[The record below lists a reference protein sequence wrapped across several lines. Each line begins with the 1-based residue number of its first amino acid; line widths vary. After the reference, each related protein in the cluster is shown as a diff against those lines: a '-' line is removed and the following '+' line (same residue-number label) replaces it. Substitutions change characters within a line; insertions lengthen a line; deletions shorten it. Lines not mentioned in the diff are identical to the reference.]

1 MRLAPRLPVRH
12 VVALSVLALA
22 LAGGLLGPVAIEP
35 LADLDLGGG
44 FDDDF
49 YMGPSAEVL
58 AARARV
64 ILLATGVFTTQ
75 LLALGLALGLSSPE
89 KVELRTIGAC
99 AILGWL
105 DCPLVL
111 GTHAFVRGESV
122 EGAVLGGLCGG
133 LCIALPLGLLYGA
146 VGSLATRKLRPLLD
160 RPTLTAHVAAT
171 RTVGLTVL
179 GAALVGFP
187 AAGLLPHPYTLW
199 IPPTLFVIGAA
210 VTVVAWRRGSRIRAF
225 ARSPDDPAFAR
236 VPLAELDLERDALL
250 PLDGDVS
257 PLADHALV
265 HVRGATGEGAY
276 RAGAVREPIALV
288 D

>member
-12 VVALSVLALA
+12 VAVLSVLALA

-35 LADLDLGGG
+35 LADLDFGG

-49 YMGPSAEVL
+49 YQGPSAAVR
-58 AARARV
+58 AARTRV
-64 ILLATGVFTTQ
+64 ILGATGLFTT
-75 LLALGLALGLSSPE
+75 LLLGFGLAIGLSSAA
-89 KVELRTIGAC
+89 KVELRTVGVC
-99 AILGWL
+99 AVLGWL
-105 DCPLVL
+105 NCPLVL
-111 GTHAFVRGESV
+111 GTHAWVRDESV

-133 LCIALPLGLLYGA
+133 LCVAAPLGLLYGV
-146 VGSLATRKLRPLLD
+146 VGMLATRKLRPLLD

-199 IPPTLFVIGAA
+199 IPPTLLVIGAA
-210 VTVVAWRRGSRIRAF
+210 VTVVAWRRGARIRAF